1 MNNKGYEV
9 INPPNTLQKKV
20 RKLVGREAQVD
31 PVEKAEQAVKR
42 LSVNFADWMD
52 DEIKRLLDIWQ
63 TNKANGFS
71 PEARAALYRAAHDL
85 RGQAS
90 TLGFPWVGQIAG
102 VFCDILDA
110 MGSRPIPD
118 AFLEKYINAIR
129 AIARETQSGE
139 DNSIAERL
147 AEELSKTG
155 EEMIEKVSKDNPAAA

>member
-1 MNNKGYEV
+1 MNNKAYEV

-20 RKLVGREAQVD
+20 RKLVGREAQFD

-52 DEIKRLLDIWQ
+52 AEVQRLIDIWQ
-63 TNKANGFS
+63 TNKASGFS
-71 PEARAALYRAAHDL
+71 TEARASLYRAAHDM

-139 DNSIAERL
+139 DNSVAEKL
-147 AEELSKTG
+147 AEELSKAG
-155 EEMIEKVSKDNPAAA
+155 QEMIDKVSKDDSEAA